1 MQINHEELIQSINQ
15 IGIDIKPEV
24 VVADLINHDVSR
36 EMICVKNESV
46 FKRPYRK
53 EITGAHLRN
62 VSDADEIIEIS
73 ISRDGIYDLLPE
85 GLFHQSLTGA
95 SKSVTSMVLEHK
107 RFKEEENEAR
117 KFFQPLENEF
127 FHQKVNIE
135 LIERHFFETIN
146 KEKDLHLASFWQLDD
161 SLPTKPMQKIVELLP
176 QSKLICGNHAMM
188 QSSLSIILDEKVELV
203 ISSKKANLQTDQN
216 EHTSH
221 MILGLDSVLGNQ
233 FEEEM
238 IQYEFKIGPL
248 LNTSI
253 EDYLTNKPFYKIL
266 HTFYDC
272 FTPIEPEIITTF
284 VSDKNDLQRNKDLF
298 LGLNMQL

>member
-1 MQINHEELIQSINQ
+1 MNHEELIHSINH

-24 VVADLINHDVSR
+24 VVADLINHDVPR

-46 FKRPYRK
+46 FKRSFRK

-62 VSDADEIIEIS
+62 VNDADEIIEIS

-85 GLFHQSLTGA
+85 GLFHQSLPGA
-95 SKSVTSMVLEHK
+95 NKSVASMVIEHK

-117 KFFQPLENEF
+117 TFFQPLENEF

-146 KEKDLHLASFWQLDD
+146 KEKDIHLASFWKLDD
-161 SLPTKPMQKIVELLP
+161 SLPTKPMQKLVELLP
-176 QSKLICGNHAMM
+176 KSKLICGNQSLM
-188 QSSLSIILDEKVELV
+188 QASLSLILDEKVVLEIKCKTSNV
-203 ISSKKANLQTDQN
+203 QIDQHEYN
-216 EHTSH
+216 AQ
-221 MILGLDSVLGNQ
+221 MILGLDSVLGSQ
-233 FEEEM
+233 FEEDIM
-238 IQYEFKIGPL
+238 QYEFKIGPL

-253 EDYLTNKPFYKIL
+253 EDYLPKHPLHNIL
-266 HTFYDC
+266 QTFYDC

-284 VSDKNDLQRNKDLF
+284 VSDNNDLKNNKDLF